1 MLLHQ
6 GVCILLIRN
15 SILHRITIRIT
26 RNAPVFLT
34 IVVLC
39 DFRGEDET
47 RNFTPLCPLLLVLWL
62 SVRVPD
68 FYLNSSLCASLLF
81 STTRMAS
88 LEVLE
93 DELMME
99 ERSIRFDDSLDLEE
113 NIENKITLVGLLIA
127 DHEPTQGIVKDV
139 LRAIWTNM
147 GQVKVLKAKENVY
160 SITVGD
166 EAVASRIIDGRL
178 LPQLWTRGCSGGPAH
193 AGGFE
198 DLQAPTISKAS
209 THLFL
214 QRHVNRNAKFGMD
227 LNKWRGRLERES
239 DGLYGLSG
247 VVESEYV
254 QTFVRTQQTR
264 AQTNPTTNTRSAVSS
279 LQPEDLQSKTNSP
292 RIHHSC
298 EWVVSIKELVR
309 PGQAPQRSLSWP
321 KGDKSQQI
329 WGFSHNL
336 KAVVAGLEQPQGD
349 HDTTILEL
357 SRFGE
362 SLDNSLFEGAP
373 SFKKSHCGFSYGNK
387 TEQPQYKEL
396 EETVWLS

>member
-15 SILHRITIRIT
+15 SIPSPYNYKDNKER
-26 RNAPVFLT
+26 PSVFLT

-81 STTRMAS
+81 STTRMTS
-88 LEVLE
+88 LDVLE

-160 SITVGD
+160 SIT
-166 EAVASRIIDGRL
+166 
-178 LPQLWTRGCSGGPAH
+178 
-193 AGGFE
+193 
-198 DLQAPTISKAS
+198 
-209 THLFL
+209 
-214 QRHVNRNAKFGMD
+214 
-227 LNKWRGRLERES
+227 
-239 DGLYGLSG
+239 
-247 VVESEYV
+247 
-254 QTFVRTQQTR
+254 
-264 AQTNPTTNTRSAVSS
+264 
-279 LQPEDLQSKTNSP
+279 
-292 RIHHSC
+292 
-298 EWVVSIKELVR
+298 
-309 PGQAPQRSLSWP
+309 
-321 KGDKSQQI
+321 
-329 WGFSHNL
+329 
-336 KAVVAGLEQPQGD
+336 
-349 HDTTILEL
+349 EL

-387 TEQPQYKEL
+387 AEQPQYKEL